1 MGLILLILVVLV
13 LLAALHV
20 QLPGPASRVDLAW
33 LGMAFYLAAMLM

>member
-1 MGLILLILVVLV
+1 MGLILLILVV